1 MNAITAPPQP
11 PALATYSAEQVDLVK
26 RTICKGASDDE
37 LQLFMAQCQ
46 RSGLDPF
53 ARQIFA
59 VKRWDSR
66 EGRDVMSIQTSIDGF
81 RLIAERSGKYAG
93 QAGPLWCGKDGKWVD
108 VWLQE
113 EPPAAAK
120 VGVYRTGFAE
130 PLWRPATFAEYAQR
144 KKDQGL
150 MGLWAKMPALMLA
163 KCAEALALRA
173 AFPNDLSGLYT
184 ADEMGQAETE
194 TKPLKVAS
202 VTGEVKQKKPEWTKE
217 QREEGGRLRT
227 AITALGGDKEF
238 SDLWYKM
245 RYDSPSDVIDALGA
259 LLNRWQDID
268 DEAKERE
275 AKDMVVIPDA
285 DGAVG

>member
-1 MNAITAPPQP
+1 MNDISTTEVKSSGLHA
-11 PALATYSAEQVDLVK
+11 YGREQVDLLK
-26 RTICKGASDDE
+26 RTIAKGATDDE
-37 LQLFMAQCQ
+37 LQLFVAQCQ

-93 QAGPLWCGKDGKWVD
+93 QAGPLWCGPDGVWVD
-108 VWLQE
+108 VWLKADA
-113 EPPAAAK
+113 PAAAK

-144 KKDQGL
+144 KKDNGL
-150 MGLWAKMPALMLA
+150 QGLWAKMPALMLA

-184 ADEMGQAETE
+184 SDEMGQADSEAR
-194 TKPLKVAS
+194 PPKVAT
-202 VTGEVKQKKPEWTKE
+202 VTGEVKTRIPKWTPEQTAE
-217 QREEGGRLRT
+217 AGEIRRELMT
-227 AITALGGDKEF
+227 VGGDAADKE
-238 SDLWYKM
+238 LRATYGRMK
-245 RYDSPSDVIDALGA
+245 YDEACDVIDALRA
-259 LLNRWQDID
+259 LLMKWNDIKA
-268 DEAKERE
+268 EADG
-275 AKDMVVIPDA
+275 AVVVPDA